1 MFILGGLPR
10 ARRIIGCALL
20 PVIACVVSQAQ
31 VSPKVDLA
39 IEASNAFRGHMAI
52 LKVHVKV
59 PDGYFVPAE
68 TQGSLKGAWLQV
80 LPPLLAEIPTYP
92 IPNSVPLSGSDRPVL
107 AYSGSFVIEVPL
119 RVRYPDPGPNDL
131 SLRFAYQLCDSHMCT
146 PVTMSVA
153 KTVIDVQETPPRQ
166 SLLAYRLD
174 SQRVVIVTEM
184 KDSIGNQVSDLLR
197 PVARMI
203 PQIALIPENQ
213 AARSR
218 FVGDFRMGAPW
229 VITSNG
235 EQFGAVVVQP
245 AGIVWGCEG
254 NEAPLALI
262 ARVND
267 PSFPKERAK
276 YFLASRDAQLT
287 RTPSLSVDLRLDD
300 TQRQELEAVIDRQ
313 MRITVPSV
321 FAPGPYVQNNT
332 AQPKETDYDRRVRSG
347 QARLIYHL
355 EAYNLTP
362 DDDPRLYVRAY
373 WKFGAKAQTGIT
385 LWLRFDGQHFF
396 VEQSDASVSKLARYL
411 ELKELGSNLAA
422 NPDYAGMLLNVIPSA
437 DGWAYVIMGRRGYES
452 TGVSVWKYSPLGPQ
466 DTGLAYIFGC

>member
-1 MFILGGLPR
+1 MVGGLPR
-10 ARRIIGCALL
+10 ARRVIGCALL
-20 PVIACVVSQAQ
+20 AVVAGVVSQAQ
-31 VSPKVDLA
+31 ISPKVDLA
-39 IEASNAFRGHMAI
+39 IEASNVFRGHTAI
-52 LKVHVKV
+52 INVHVKV

-68 TQGSLKGAWLQV
+68 THGSLKGSWLQV
-80 LPPLLAEIPTYP
+80 LPPWLTDIPTYP

-131 SLRFAYQLCDSHMCT
+131 SLRFAHQLCDSHTCT
-146 PVTMSVA
+146 AVTMSVA
-153 KTVIDVQETPPRQ
+153 KTVIDVQEPPPTQ

-184 KDSIGNQVSDLLR
+184 KDSIGNQASDLLR

-203 PQIALIPENQ
+203 PQVALIPENH

-218 FVGDFRMGAPW
+218 FVGDFRVGAPW
-229 VITSNG
+229 IIASNG
-235 EQFGAVVVQP
+235 AQFGAVVVQP

-267 PSFPKERAK
+267 SSFAKERAK
-276 YFLASRDAQLT
+276 YFLASHDAQRT
-287 RTPSLSVDLRLDD
+287 RAPSLSVDLRLDD
-300 TQRQELEAVIDRQ
+300 AQRQELEAMIDRQ
-313 MRITVPSV
+313 MRITVPSL
-321 FAPGPYVQNNT
+321 FAPDPYVQNNKVQ
-332 AQPKETDYDRRVRSG
+332 AKETDYDRRVRSG
-347 QARLIYHL
+347 QARLIYHF
-355 EAYNLTP
+355 EAYNLAP
-362 DDDPRLYVRAY
+362 DDNPRLYVRAY
-373 WKFGAKAQTGIT
+373 WKVGAKAQTGIT

-396 VEQSDASVSKLARYL
+396 VEQSDSSVSRSARYL
-411 ELKELGSNLAA
+411 ELKEFGSDVAA
-422 NPDYAGMLLNVIPSA
+422 NPEYAGMLLNVIPSA